1 MTMPAPFDEFAMT
14 VPPEWIDYN
23 GHMNLAWYLRAFD
36 LATDAFY
43 DFIGIGAEYVRE
55 RRNSL
60 FAMETHITFQS
71 ELYEG
76 DGLRVETRLLGVD
89 AKRVHHFHRM
99 IGAKDGGLAA
109 TCEWMGLHVS
119 LDERRTRPIPDDL
132 ATRLAAMLEAHA
144 GLPDPP
150 ERGRV
155 MGFGG
160 KGR

>member
-1 MTMPAPFDEFAMT
+1 MPAPFNEFEKT

-43 DFIGIGAEYVRE
+43 DFIGIGLDYVRE
-55 RRNSL
+55 RRHSL
-60 FAMETHITFQS
+60 FALETHITYQA

-76 DGLRVETRLLGVD
+76 ELLRVETQLLGVD
-89 AKRVHHFHRM
+89 GKRVHHFHRM
-99 IGAKDGGLAA
+99 IRAKDGELAA

-119 LDERRTRPIPDDL
+119 LDERGTRPIPDDL
-132 ATRLAAMLEAHA
+132 AARLTAMLEAHA

-150 ERGRV
+150 EKGRV
-155 MGFGG
+155 MGFGARAG
-160 KGR
+160 G